1 MIFCCC
7 FSLLFLLSI
16 TPVNHSETKNKSK
29 NIKEQDIQKLSI
41 LRSFKPLLKRLHDHA
56 DCFNRK
62 LHYDQYVSLTL
73 LYFFNPILTALRS
86 IQQASTLKNVQD
98 KLGTKRTSLGS
109 ISAAGRLFDPEL
121 LTPIISELA
130 SRIGSLNM
138 DKRLQDLDVT
148 VVAVDGTL
156 LKALPKMLWALW
168 LDKDHRAAKMHLEFD
183 VLKGIPLRAQVTNA
197 NESEIAKLES
207 ALASGKLYCLDA
219 AYAKYSFLDKII
231 QKSSSFV
238 VRIRDNASYKIID
251 EHRLSEADHNAG
263 VEFDRTVWLGSKQKR
278 DNLSR
283 PIRIIQIHYFDERVL
298 SGYKRKSRVSSKKTF
313 RTKSPEHT
321 LLIATDRMDLPA
333 ELISLIYRYRW
344 QIELFFR
351 WFKCILGCQHLLSLS
366 QNGIQ
371 IQVYCALIA
380 SLLIRLWTGRKPT
393 KRTFEMICLY
403 FQGWATM
410 DELMTHIEGLKIEDQ
425 NK

>member
-1 MIFCCC
+1 M
-7 FSLLFLLSI
+7 SI
-16 TPVNHSETKNKSK
+16 SNDTSK
-29 NIKEQDIQKLSI
+29 GKKIKEQDIQKLSI
-41 LRSFKPLLKRLHDHA
+41 LRSFKPLLQELHGHA
-56 DCFNRK
+56 DCFNRT

-98 KLGTKRTSLGS
+98 KLGIKRTSLGS
-109 ISAAGRLFDPEL
+109 LSAASRIFDPEL
-121 LTPIISELA
+121 LSPIISELA
-130 SRIGSLNM
+130 SQVAPLNL
-138 DKRLQDLDVT
+138 DKRLQDIDVT

-168 LDKDHRAAKMHLEFD
+168 LDEEHRAVKMHLEFD
-183 VLKGIPLRAQVTNA
+183 VRKGVPLRVQVTNA
-197 NESEIAKLES
+197 NESEIAKLEP
-207 ALASGKLYCLDA
+207 ALAPGKLYCLDA

-231 QKSSSFV
+231 RKSSSFV
-238 VRIRDNASYKIID
+238 VRLRDNASYETIK
-251 EHRLSEADHNAG
+251 EHTLTQADREAG
-263 VEFDRTVWLGSKQKR
+263 VEFDRTVRLGSGKKR
-278 DNLSR
+278 DNLSK
-283 PIRIIQIHYFDERVL
+283 PIRIIQVHYYDERVL

-333 ELISLIYRYRW
+333 ELIGLLYRYRW
-344 QIELFFR
+344 QIEIFFR

-403 FQGWATM
+403 FQGWATLE
-410 DELMTHIEGLKIEDQ
+410 ELIEHIEGLKPENQ
-425 NK
+425 KQQ

>member
-1 MIFCCC
+1 M
-7 FSLLFLLSI
+7 LLLSI
-16 TPVNHSETKNKSK
+16 PYMSNANDTNKSRE
-29 NIKEQDIQKLSI
+29 IKEQDIQKLPI
-41 LRSFKPLLKRLHDHA
+41 LRSFKPLLQQLHGHA
-56 DCFNRK
+56 DCFNRT
-62 LHYDQYVSLTL
+62 LHYDQYVSLML

-98 KLGTKRTSLGS
+98 KLGIKSSSLGS
-109 ISAAGRLFDPEL
+109 LSAASRVFDPEL
-121 LTPIISELA
+121 LTPIINELA
-130 SRIGSLNM
+130 SKVGSLNM
-138 DKRLQDLDVT
+138 DKRLQDLDVA

-168 LDKDHRAAKMHLEFD
+168 LDEDHRAVKMHQEFD
-183 VLKGIPLRAQVTNA
+183 ILKGAPLKAQVTDA
-197 NESEIAKLES
+197 NTNERTQLKSSLS
-207 ALASGKLYCLDA
+207 SGKLYCLDA
-219 AYAKYSFLDKII
+219 GYRDYRLLESII
-231 QKSSSFV
+231 QKKSSFV
-238 VRIRDNASYKIID
+238 MRLQDNASYETIEEHQLSKID
-251 EHRLSEADHNAG
+251 NEAG
-263 VEFDRTVWLGSKQKR
+263 IVFDRTVGLGSTQTR
-278 DNLSR
+278 EVLSK
-283 PIRIIQIHYFDERVL
+283 PIRIIQIHYYDERVF

-313 RTKSPEHT
+313 RTNSPEHT

-333 ELISLIYRYRW
+333 ELIGLIYRYRW
-344 QIELFFR
+344 QIELFYR
-351 WFKCILGCQHLLSLS
+351 WFKCILGCQHLLSHS

>member
-1 MIFCCC
+1 M
-7 FSLLFLLSI
+7 SI
-16 TPVNHSETKNKSK
+16 SDDTNKGK
-29 NIKEQDIQKLSI
+29 KIKEQDIQKLSI
-41 LRSFKPLLKRLHDHA
+41 LRSFKPLLQELHDHA

-62 LHYDQYVSLTL
+62 LHYDQYVSLSL

-86 IQQASTLKNVQD
+86 IQQASTLKNVQN
-98 KLGTKRTSLGS
+98 KLGIKRTSLGS
-109 ISAAGRLFDPEL
+109 LSAASRIFDPEI

-130 SRIGSLNM
+130 NQVGSLNL

-168 LDKDHRAAKMHLEFD
+168 LDKDHRAVKMHLEFD
-183 VLKGIPLRAQVTNA
+183 ILKGTPLRAQVSNA
-197 NESEIAKLES
+197 NEGEIAKLES
-207 ALASGKLYCLDA
+207 ALTSGKLYCLDA

-238 VRIRDNASYKIID
+238 VRIRDNACYKIIN
-251 EHRLSEADHNAG
+251 EHQLSEADRNAG
-263 VEFDRTVWLGSKQKR
+263 VKFDRTIWLGSEQKR

-283 PIRIIQIHYFDERVL
+283 PVRIIQIHYYDERAL

-313 RTKSPEHT
+313 RTRSPEHT

-333 ELISLIYRYRW
+333 ELIGLIYRYRW

-366 QNGIQ
+366 QNGIK

-410 DELMTHIEGLKIEDQ
+410 DDLMKHIEGLKIEDK

>member
-1 MIFCCC
+1 M
-7 FSLLFLLSI
+7 STSDD
-16 TPVNHSETKNKSK
+16 TSKSK
-29 NIKEQDIQKLSI
+29 KIKERDIQKLSI
-41 LRSFKPLLKRLHDHA
+41 LRSLKPLLQELHGHA
-56 DCFNRK
+56 DCFNRT

-86 IQQASTLKNVQD
+86 IQQASTLKNVQS
-98 KLGTKRTSLGS
+98 KLGIKRTSLGS
-109 ISAAGRLFDPEL
+109 LSAASRIFDPEL

-130 SRIGSLNM
+130 SQIGSVNL
-138 DKRLQDLDVT
+138 DKRLQGLDVT

-168 LDKDHRAAKMHLEFD
+168 LDEDHRAAKMHLEFD
-183 VLKGIPLRAQVTNA
+183 IIKGAPLRAQVTHA
-197 NESEIAKLES
+197 NKSEIAQLES
-207 ALASGKLYCLDA
+207 ALAPGKLYCLDA
-219 AYAKYSFLDKII
+219 GYGEYRFLDKII
-231 QKSSSFV
+231 QQPSSFV
-238 VRIRDNASYKIID
+238 MRLRDNASYETI
-251 EHRLSEADHNAG
+251 EERALSEADRKAG
-263 VEFDRTVWLGSKQKR
+263 IEFDRVAWLGSKQKR

-283 PIRIIQIHYFDERVL
+283 PVRIIQIHYYDERVL

-313 RTKSPEHT
+313 RTRSHEHT

-333 ELISLIYRYRW
+333 ELIGLIYRYRW

-403 FQGWATM
+403 FQGWASLE
-410 DELMTHIEGLKIEDQ
+410 ELIAHIEGLKSQDQ
-425 NK
+425 IQQ

>member
-1 MIFCCC
+1 M
-7 FSLLFLLSI
+7 SNSND
-16 TPVNHSETKNKSK
+16 VNKNK

-109 ISAAGRLFDPEL
+109 ISAAGRVFDPEL

-130 SRIGSLNM
+130 SQVGSLNL
-138 DKRLQDLDVT
+138 DKRLQALDVT

-168 LDKDHRAAKMHLEFD
+168 LDEDHRAAKMHLEFD
-183 VLKGIPLRAQVTNA
+183 ILKGAPLRAQVTEANA
-197 NESEIAKLES
+197 NERTQLQSSLTP
-207 ALASGKLYCLDA
+207 GKLYCLDA
-219 AYAKYSFLDKII
+219 GYREYRLLDNIV
-231 QKSSSFV
+231 QKKSSFV
-238 VRIRDNASYKIID
+238 VRLQDNTSYEIIE
-251 EHRLSEADHNAG
+251 EHQLSKADREAG
-263 VEFDRTVWLGSKQKR
+263 VKFDRTVRLGCKQKR
-278 DNLSR
+278 DILSK

-313 RTKSPEHT
+313 RTRSPEHT

-333 ELISLIYRYRW
+333 ELIGLIYRYRW

>member
-1 MIFCCC
+1 M
-7 FSLLFLLSI
+7 S
-16 TPVNHSETKNKSK
+16 HSKTNNKSK
-29 NIKEQDIQKLSI
+29 DIKEQDIQKLSI
-41 LRSFKPLLKRLHDHA
+41 LRSFNPLLKRLHDHA

-86 IQQASTLKNVQD
+86 IQQVSTLKNVQS
-98 KLGTKRTSLGS
+98 KLGIKRTSLGS
-109 ISAAGRLFDPEL
+109 LSAASQIFDPEL

-130 SRIGSLNM
+130 SKVDSLTL

-168 LDKDHRAAKMHLEFD
+168 LDEDHRAVKMHLEFD
-183 VLKGIPLRAQVTNA
+183 ILKGAPLRAQVTHANA
-197 NESEIAKLES
+197 NERTQLKSSLS
-207 ALASGKLYCLDA
+207 SGKLYCLDA
-219 AYAKYSFLDKII
+219 GYREYRLLDDII
-231 QKSSSFV
+231 QKKSSFV
-238 VRIRDNASYKIID
+238 VRLQGNTNYEII
-251 EHRLSEADHNAG
+251 EERQLSEADIKVGAD
-263 VEFDRTVWLGSKQKR
+263 FDRTAKLGCKQKH
-278 DNLSR
+278 DTLSK
-283 PIRIIQIHYFDERVL
+283 PIRIIQIHYSDERAL

-313 RTKSPEHT
+313 RTNSPEHT

-333 ELISLIYRYRW
+333 ELIGLLYRYRW
-344 QIELFFR
+344 HIELFFR

-366 QNGIQ
+366 QNGIK

-410 DELMTHIEGLKIEDQ
+410 DELMKHIKELKVDDKI
-425 NK
+425 K

>member
-1 MIFCCC
+1 MQ
-7 FSLLFLLSI
+7 
-16 TPVNHSETKNKSK
+16 N
-29 NIKEQDIQKLSI
+29 
-41 LRSFKPLLKRLHDHA
+41 
-56 DCFNRK
+56 
-62 LHYDQYVSLTL
+62 
-73 LYFFNPILTALRS
+73 
-86 IQQASTLKNVQD
+86 
-98 KLGTKRTSLGS
+98 KLGIKRTSLGS
-109 ISAAGRLFDPEL
+109 LSAASRVFDPEL

-130 SRIGSLNM
+130 GQVGSLNM
-138 DKRLQDLDVT
+138 DKRLKDLDLT

-183 VLKGIPLRAQVTNA
+183 ILKGAPLRAQVTDANA
-197 NESEIAKLES
+197 NERTQLKSSLS
-207 ALASGKLYCLDA
+207 SGKLYCLDA
-219 AYAKYSFLDKII
+219 GYREYRLLDNII
-231 QKSSSFV
+231 QKKSSFV
-238 VRIRDNASYKIID
+238 VRLQGNTNYEVIE
-251 EHRLSEADHNAG
+251 EHQLSEADIKAG
-263 VEFDRTVWLGSKQKR
+263 VEFDRTVRLGCKQRR

-313 RTKSPEHT
+313 RTRSPEHT
-321 LLIATDRMDLPA
+321 LLIATDQMDLPA
-333 ELISLIYRYRW
+333 ELIGLLYRYRW
-344 QIELFFR
+344 QIELLFR

-410 DELMTHIEGLKIEDQ
+410 DELMKHIEGLKAEDQ

>member
-1 MIFCCC
+1 M
-7 FSLLFLLSI
+7 
-16 TPVNHSETKNKSK
+16 NY
-29 NIKEQDIQKLSI
+29 IKEQDIQKLSI

-62 LHYDQYVSLTL
+62 LYYDQYVSLTL

-86 IQQASTLKNVQD
+86 IQQASTLNNVQN
-98 KLGTKRTSLGS
+98 KLGIKRTSLGS
-109 ISAAGRLFDPEL
+109 LSAASQIFDPKL

-130 SRIGSLNM
+130 SQVGSLNL

-183 VLKGIPLRAQVTNA
+183 ILKGAPLRAQVTHANA
-197 NESEIAKLES
+197 SERTQLKSSLS
-207 ALASGKLYCLDA
+207 SGKLYCLDA
-219 AYAKYSFLDKII
+219 GYREYRLLDSII
-231 QKSSSFV
+231 RKKSSFV
-238 VRIRDNASYKIID
+238 VRLQDNTSYEIIE
-251 EHRLSEADHNAG
+251 EHQLSNADREAG
-263 VEFDRTVWLGSKQKR
+263 VEFARTVRLGCKQKR
-278 DNLSR
+278 NTLSK
-283 PIRIIQIHYFDERVL
+283 PIRIIQIHYYDERVF

-313 RTKSPEHT
+313 RTRSHEHT

-333 ELISLIYRYRW
+333 ELIGLLYRYRW
-344 QIELFFR
+344 QIEIFFR

-410 DELMTHIEGLKIEDQ
+410 DELTTHIDKLKIEDQ
-425 NK
+425 NR

>member
-1 MIFCCC
+1 MNY
-7 FSLLFLLSI
+7 SK
-16 TPVNHSETKNKSK
+16 TKNKSK
-29 NIKEQDIQKLSI
+29 KIKEQDIQKLSV
-41 LRSFKPLLKRLHDHA
+41 LRSFKPLLQELHGHA
-56 DCFNRK
+56 DCFNRT

-86 IQQASTLKNVQD
+86 VQQASTLKNVQS
-98 KLGTKRTSLGS
+98 KLGIKRTSLGS
-109 ISAAGRLFDPEL
+109 LSAASRTFDPEL

-130 SRIGSLNM
+130 SRIGSVNV
-138 DKRLQDLDVT
+138 DKRLQDIDVT

-183 VLKGIPLRAQVTNA
+183 ILKGAPLRAQVTNA

-207 ALASGKLYCLDA
+207 ALAPGKLYCLDA

-238 VRIRDNASYKIID
+238 LRLRDNASYDII
-251 EHRLSEADHNAG
+251 EGHQLSDADRKAG
-263 VEFDRTVWLGSKQKR
+263 VEFDRTVRLGSEKKR
-278 DNLSR
+278 DNLSK
-283 PIRIIQIHYFDERVL
+283 PIRIIQVHYYDERAL
-298 SGYKRKSRVSSKKTF
+298 SGYKRKSRISSKKTF
-313 RTKSPEHT
+313 RTTSPEHT

-333 ELISLIYRYRW
+333 ELIGLLYRYRW
-344 QIELFFR
+344 QIEIFFR

-366 QNGIQ
+366 QNGIK

-380 SLLIRLWTGRKPT
+380 SLLVRLWTGRKPT

-403 FQGWATM
+403 FQGWAAM
-410 DELMTHIEGLKIEDQ
+410 EELIKHIEGLKIEDQ

>member
-1 MIFCCC
+1 
-7 FSLLFLLSI
+7 
-16 TPVNHSETKNKSK
+16 VNHSETKNKSK
-29 NIKEQDIQKLSI
+29 DIKEQDIQKLSI
-41 LRSFKPLLKRLHDHA
+41 LRSFKPLLKQLHCHA
-56 DCFNRK
+56 DCFNRT
-62 LHYDQYVSLTL
+62 LHYDQYVSLML

-86 IQQASTLKNVQD
+86 IQQTSTLKNVQS
-98 KLGTKRTSLGS
+98 KLGIKRTSLGS
-109 ISAAGRLFDPEL
+109 LSAASRIFDPEL

-130 SRIGSLNM
+130 SQVGSLNR

-168 LDKDHRAAKMHLEFD
+168 LDEDHRAVKMHLEFD
-183 VLKGIPLRAQVTNA
+183 ILKGAPLRAQVTDANA
-197 NESEIAKLES
+197 NERTQLKSSLS
-207 ALASGKLYCLDA
+207 SGKLYCLDA
-219 AYAKYSFLDKII
+219 GYREYRLLDNII
-231 QKSSSFV
+231 QKKSSFV
-238 VRIRDNASYKIID
+238 VRLQGNTNYEIIE
-251 EHRLSEADHNAG
+251 EHQLSEADLEAG
-263 VEFDRTVWLGSKQKR
+263 VKFDRTVWLGCKQRR

-283 PIRIIQIHYFDERVL
+283 PIRIVQIHYYDERVL

-313 RTKSPEHT
+313 RTRSPEHT

-333 ELISLIYRYRW
+333 ELIGLLYRYRW

-410 DELMTHIEGLKIEDQ
+410 DDLMTHIEGLKIEDQ

>member
-1 MIFCCC
+1 MN
-7 FSLLFLLSI
+7 SI
-16 TPVNHSETKNKSK
+16 NDVDKSK
-29 NIKEQDIQKLSI
+29 ELKEQDIQKLSI
-41 LRSFKPLLKRLHDHA
+41 LRSFKPLLKRLHGHA

-109 ISAAGRLFDPEL
+109 ISAAGRIFDPEL

-130 SRIGSLNM
+130 SQVGSLNM
-138 DKRLQDLDVT
+138 DKRLQALDMT

-183 VLKGIPLRAQVTNA
+183 VLKGVPLRAQVTNA
-197 NESEIAKLES
+197 NEGEIAKLES

-238 VRIRDNASYKIID
+238 VRIRDNASYEIID
-251 EHRLSEADHNAG
+251 EHQLSEADRNAG
-263 VEFDRTVWLGSKQKR
+263 VELDRTVWLGSKQKR

-283 PIRIIQIHYFDERVL
+283 PIRIIQIHYYDERVL

-333 ELISLIYRYRW
+333 ELIGLIYRYRW

-366 QNGIQ
+366 QNGIK

-410 DELMTHIEGLKIEDQ
+410 DDLMKHIEGLKIED
-425 NK
+425 KIK